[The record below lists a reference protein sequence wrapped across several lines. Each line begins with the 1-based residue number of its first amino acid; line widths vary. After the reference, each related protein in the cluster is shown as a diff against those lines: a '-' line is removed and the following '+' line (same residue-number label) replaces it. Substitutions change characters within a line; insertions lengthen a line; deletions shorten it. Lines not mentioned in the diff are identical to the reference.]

1 MRMGSQR
8 MQCQGDQPVQG
19 QILGLQL
26 IHGILHRMVVSLTN
40 KMEAHEKD
48 NDAPGDGLINHG
60 QLEIGVSNSQNSLGV
75 SGSLGPNQTTLTH
88 PRGQGGHTA
97 VCGS

>member
-1 MRMGSQR
+1 
-8 MQCQGDQPVQG
+8 
-19 QILGLQL
+19 
-26 IHGILHRMVVSLTN
+26 MVVSLTN